1 MHPGHARKM
10 AAKMQAHGHA
20 NVWYLENTDGGHGPG
35 SDALERAEYDALV
48 DRFLW
53 TTLAGTW

>member
-1 MHPGHARKM
+1 MVAR
-10 AAKMQAHGHA
+10 MQAQGHA
-20 NVWYLENTDGGHGPG
+20 NVWYLENTEGGHGPG

-48 DRFLW
+48 FRFLW